1 MVTQLPRWTETAA
14 GTTHQPMTPG
24 SPLDGQICVVLVLK
38 PTIHPQTFPECV
50 EGFPFHSGGL
60 GVEGVI
66 ARRRCATVR
75 NRPREGRKFC
85 KRVYFLEV

>member
-38 PTIHPQTFPECV
+38 PTIHPQTFSRIRGRVPV
-50 EGFPFHSGGL
+50 SLWGL
-60 GVEGVI
+60 
-66 ARRRCATVR
+66 
-75 NRPREGRKFC
+75 
-85 KRVYFLEV
+85 RV